1 MKSFT
6 NSIGMTFALIPAGTF
21 QMGSPAGEA
30 GRNDD
35 ERQHKV
41 TISRPFYLQ
50 TTEVTQGQWQKVM
63 GSNPAH
69 FNTCGKDCPVEQVSW
84 DDAQEFIRKL
94 NQMEKTDT
102 YRLPTEAEWEWACRA
117 KSTGRF
123 SFGDDEAGLKDYAWF
138 DKNSAAKTHPVGQL
152 KPNAW
157 GLYDMHGNVWEWCR
171 DWYGRVSGRARYR
184 PRGAC

>member
-6 NSIGMTFALIPAGTF
+6 NSIGMTFVLIPAGTF

-30 GRNDD
+30 ERDDD

-69 FNTCGKDCPVEQVSW
+69 FNTCGKDCPVEKVSW

-123 SFGDDEAGLKDYAWF
+123 SLW
-138 DKNSAAKTHPVGQL
+138 
-152 KPNAW
+152 
-157 GLYDMHGNVWEWCR
+157 R
-171 DWYGRVSGRARYR
+171 
-184 PRGAC
+184 